1 MLSMVRL
8 KNIKINDRTAEADYF
23 PEDSITPGHI
33 VVDLSSEEI
42 VSVTNVAGYEP
53 PYGASHRG
61 HALWTLVE
69 MAKTD
74 DTSTER
80 LVMWY

>member
-23 PEDSITPGHI
+23 PEDSTAPGHI

-42 VSVTNVAGYEP
+42 MSATYADGYEP
-53 PYGASHRG
+53 PYDASYKG
-61 HALWTLVE
+61 HALWTLLE
-69 MAKTD
+69 MAKAG